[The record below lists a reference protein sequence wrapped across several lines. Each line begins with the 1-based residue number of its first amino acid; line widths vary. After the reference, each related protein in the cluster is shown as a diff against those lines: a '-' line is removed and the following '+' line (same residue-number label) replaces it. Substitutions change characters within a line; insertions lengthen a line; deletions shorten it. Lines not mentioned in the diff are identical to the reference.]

1 MLRNEDLNA
10 AVDAGVITK
19 EQAATLRQQAA
30 SGSGQQAASGAGRQA
45 ADVTDSETPRVTRGF
60 NDVMLALG
68 TAIITVALMSQ
79 WGLPGSTIAPAVY
92 ATIPVLW
99 VISELLDVRRKAVLP
114 GIVAVIGMSCA
125 AAYIGS
131 RYGWSQSDTA
141 RNYTSLTAAFN
152 FSVGVTLWMAAAV
165 AAMNAL
171 YYARFRLPFALLPL
185 ALGVGIACVQALIL
199 LFGWDTTAAIP
210 QILGLV
216 FGLLLFAAAMWYDTS
231 DPQRRTRNAD
241 CGFWLHMAAAPLI
254 VHSLLSIFGGTAL
267 AKSGIGSGLT
277 VALIAGITLVAL
289 AIDRR
294 ALIVSSLGYLL
305 AAVSYVVATASQLLG
320 GSTFSSLIVLGVVV
334 LVVGMGWH
342 PARRAILAPFR
353 GRPWLAKL
361 PPVKA

>member
-1 MLRNEDLNA
+1 MLRNEDLKA
-10 AVDAGVITK
+10 AVEAGVITK
-19 EQAATLRQQAA
+19 EQQAALEQQAA
-30 SGSGQQAASGAGRQA
+30 GLRQRGSDGAAI
-45 ADVTDSETPRVTRGF
+45 DVGDSETPRVTRGF

-79 WGLPGSTIAPAVY
+79 WGLPGTAVAPAVY

-99 VISELLDVRRKAVLP
+99 IISEWLDVRRKAVLP
-114 GIVAVIGMSCA
+114 GIVAVIGMSVA

-131 RYGWSQSDTA
+131 RFGLE
-141 RNYTSLTAAFN
+141 SLDQAASKGTLRAAFDL
-152 FSVGVTLWMAAAV
+152 SVGVTFWMATAV
-165 AAMNAL
+165 AGMNAL

-185 ALGVGIACVQALIL
+185 ALGVGIAGVQALLL
-199 LFGWDTTAAIP
+199 LFGWERTAAIP

-216 FGLLLFAAAMWYDTS
+216 FGLMLFATAMWFDTS
-231 DPQRRTRNAD
+231 DPHRRTRNAD

-267 AKSGIGSGLT
+267 AKSGVGSGLT
-277 VALIAGITLVAL
+277 VALIAVVTVVAL

-305 AAVSYVVATASQLLG
+305 AAVGYVVSTASQLLG
-320 GSTFSSLIVLGVVV
+320 GSTFASLMVLGCVV

-353 GRPWLAKL
+353 GQSWLANL